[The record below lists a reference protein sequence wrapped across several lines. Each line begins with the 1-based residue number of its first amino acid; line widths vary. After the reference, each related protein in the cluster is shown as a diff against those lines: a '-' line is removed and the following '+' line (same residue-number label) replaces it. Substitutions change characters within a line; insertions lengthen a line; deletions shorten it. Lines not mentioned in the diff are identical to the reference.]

1 VGVPS
6 FSLAGKLAAV
16 VAFDVLVAALLA
28 AAGAA
33 LGLPPFVIL
42 AVSLAGAAPV
52 VAWTISRFWRPI
64 HRTLE
69 ALADGVRSFQENDFS
84 LRLASTRA
92 DELGDLVALYN
103 KMGDVLRLERNEIY
117 QRELLLDTLLQGAP
131 MAIVLVNSLDRI
143 VYANSAARVL
153 FGGSRRLQGK
163 PFNEVVAAAPEAAR
177 EALVNGGDT
186 LFGWPRPDADDET
199 YRLVQRRFQL
209 NTQEQRLVVV
219 ERVTPEL
226 RRQEVEV
233 WKKVIRI
240 LSHELNNS
248 LASVSSLLHSARHVS
263 QAREKDGGAP
273 QAGTGAARLDDIF
286 EAIDE
291 RVRHLS
297 DFLDGYA
304 RFARLPRPERRPAAW
319 SELLGSVERLFP
331 FRRIGTIPTEPALF
345 DPVQMQQVLINLLK
359 NAAESGGP
367 PEEIAVA
374 VERAPAGG
382 WLLAV
387 LDRGRGM
394 DDDAMKKAL
403 LPFYSSKQTG
413 SGLGLPLCT
422 EIMTAHGGSLRLQRR
437 EGGGTAVVCMLPE

>member
-1 VGVPS
+1 VGSPR

-16 VAFDVLVAALLA
+16 VAFNVAVAALLA
-28 AAGAA
+28 SAGAA
-33 LGLPPFVIL
+33 FGLPPLVIL
-42 AVSLAGAAPV
+42 AGTLAASAPV

-64 HRTLE
+64 HRTLQ

-92 DELGDLVALYN
+92 DELGDLVTLYN
-103 KMGDVLRLERNEIY
+103 QMGDVLRLERNEIY

-131 MAIVLVNSLDRI
+131 MAIILVNSLDRI

-153 FGGSRRLQGK
+153 FGESRRLQGK
-163 PFNEVVAAAPEAAR
+163 AFADLVASAPESAR
-177 EALVNGGDT
+177 DALVAGGDA
-186 LFGWPRPDADDET
+186 LFAWSRPDVEDET

-219 ERVTPEL
+219 ERITPEL

-233 WKKVIRI
+233 WKKVIRV

-248 LASVSSLLHSARHVS
+248 LAPVSSLLHSARHLS
-263 QAREKDGGAP
+263 HAREGDAAPPGA
-273 QAGTGAARLDDIF
+273 AGTARLDDIF

-304 RFARLPRPERRPAAW
+304 RFARLPLPERRPAAW

-331 FRRIGTIPTEPALF
+331 FRRIGTVPSEPALF

-359 NAAESGGP
+359 NAAEAGGP

-374 VERAPAGG
+374 VERAPGGG

-394 DDDAMKKAL
+394 DDEAMKKAL

-422 EIMTAHGGSLRLQRR
+422 EIMTAHGGSLRLERR
-437 EGGGTAVVCMLPE
+437 AGGGTAVVCTLPE